1 MENHQEEPLTVL
13 QGFLL
18 GILQGI
24 AEFLPISS
32 SGHLK
37 VAQHLL
43 GLEDVPLFFDVLLHI
58 ATLGAVVIY
67 FRKVIAKLF
76 AILFRW
82 IFRKSEKQAYNVC
95 NVAPA
100 KDTDARIAALAPTEE
115 IGRNTII
122 MVIITT
128 LVTGVLGIASKKLLP
143 ELPLKAVAAG
153 FVVTALLLI
162 ASKLFS
168 RKHVA
173 LFEPE
178 TEIKDD
184 FYAVQD
190 TAMTPIQAII
200 IGVAQGIGTLPGI
213 SRSGSTIAGAL
224 LCKVD
229 RRTAGDYSFLVSI
242 PAILGAFA
250 LTLKDVMSDAAAAGL
265 SAMQYFSETVGIA
278 PAAAGFVTALVFG
291 YAALA
296 ILMKIIQKGKIEWFA
311 AYLIPLGILGL
322 IFF

>member
-1 MENHQEEPLTVL
+1 MTVL

-95 NVAPA
+95 NV
-100 KDTDARIAALAPTEE
+100 APTEE